1 MDCLRLFT
9 KEDVLDGDEK
19 PVWGMGHGGRWACL
33 GAGWAPFPPM
43 PVLPGLMA
51 RCPVGLAWRHSLAR
65 AVCLP
70 QTCCRCKARTRCTKK
85 FSIQKFPKIL
95 VLRILRAEGQGQ
107 GVLVGGQVAPH
118 GLLFVPR
125 LLDMTP
131 QT

>member
-19 PVWGMGHGGRWACL
+19 PVWAMGTSELALVQAGALSLHACVARSVGL
-33 GAGWAPFPPM
+33 VPGGAGLCSNPP
-43 PVLPGLMA
+43 A
-51 RCPVGLAWRHSLAR
+51 H

-95 VLRILRAEGQGQ
+95 VLRILQVEGWGQ
-107 GVLVGGQVAPH
+107 GVLVGGQAVPR
-118 GLLFVPR
+118 GLFFVPR
-125 LLDMTP
+125 LLDMP
-131 QT
+131 P